1 MADTL
6 REGWRV
12 DILSLADGEM
22 VEKSKL
28 KVRTFLITG
37 ADSSEAV
44 LTLYLQRYTCSIWEP
59 SGILMAISILSFIT
73 RQRINVQHFITSAF
87 FNLDFLFFFLRSVS
101 SCNAGVLYSVL
112 FVFLK

>member
-28 KVRTFLITG
+28 KVRTFLIMG

-44 LTLYLQRYTCSIWEP
+44 LTLYLHRYICRIWEP
-59 SGILMAISILSFIT
+59 SGILMAISILSF
-73 RQRINVQHFITSAF
+73 
-87 FNLDFLFFFLRSVS
+87 L
-101 SCNAGVLYSVL
+101 
-112 FVFLK
+112 

>member
-28 KVRTFLITG
+28 KVRTFLIMG

-44 LTLYLQRYTCSIWEP
+44 LSLYLQ
-59 SGILMAISILSFIT
+59 
-73 RQRINVQHFITSAF
+73 
-87 FNLDFLFFFLRSVS
+87 
-101 SCNAGVLYSVL
+101 
-112 FVFLK
+112 

>member
-28 KVRTFLITG
+28 KVRTFLIMR

-44 LTLYLQRYTCSIWEP
+44 LTLYLHRYICSIWEP
-59 SGILMAISILSFIT
+59 SGILMAISILSF
-73 RQRINVQHFITSAF
+73 
-87 FNLDFLFFFLRSVS
+87 L
-101 SCNAGVLYSVL
+101 
-112 FVFLK
+112 